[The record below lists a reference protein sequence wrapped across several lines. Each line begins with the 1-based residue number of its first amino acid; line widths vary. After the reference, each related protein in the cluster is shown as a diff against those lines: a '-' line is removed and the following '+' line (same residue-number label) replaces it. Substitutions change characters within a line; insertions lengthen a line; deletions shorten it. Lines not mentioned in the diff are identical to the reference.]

1 MVLWALGY
9 ERAIL
14 QKDLI
19 KTTLKHLFQER
30 HGGGLL
36 VLSRFNVK
44 HQLKHFLKC
53 QRNTLYLHWILSHKA
68 NASISQ
74 AHTITVGRYKLAG
87 SCDRVAMVT
96 ASTCYCLCLSLSP
109 HEPKV
114 PSTVAAATY
123 CSCIPNPVTS
133 FADPQSHF
141 ISSRRT
147 RVSVCNLQHSTR
159 LTAAGIGGDRMQM
172 RGRTRP
178 YPQTQQA
185 VSADL

>member
-1 MVLWALGY
+1 MAQDFRNVCTDGRVGY
-9 ERAIL
+9 ERAVVH
-14 QKDLI
+14 KDHI
-19 KTTLKHLFQER
+19 KTTLKHLFEER
-30 HGGGLL
+30 HRVGLL

-53 QRNTLYLHWILSHKA
+53 QRNTWYLHWILSHKA

-74 AHTITVGRYKLAG
+74 AHTITVGWYKLAG

-114 PSTVAAATY
+114 PATVAAATY

-133 FADPQSHF
+133 FAYPQSHF
-141 ISSRRT
+141 ISTRRT
-147 RVSVCNLQHSTR
+147 RVSVCIL
-159 LTAAGIGGDRMQM
+159 
-172 RGRTRP
+172 
-178 YPQTQQA
+178 
-185 VSADL
+185 